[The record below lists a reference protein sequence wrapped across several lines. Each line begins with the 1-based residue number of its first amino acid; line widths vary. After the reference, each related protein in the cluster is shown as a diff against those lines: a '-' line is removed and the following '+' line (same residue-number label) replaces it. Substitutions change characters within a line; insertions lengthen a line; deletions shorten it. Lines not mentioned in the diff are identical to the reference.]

1 MHVKSEPVPVRSVF
15 KKPAMVTTGMQTMP
29 SLKVDTTRL
38 KPILPRPEASKAKV
52 SLGIQTSK
60 PGGDVIKQEREVS
73 IPSSYILSP
82 NRDQLQ
88 KMQLQ
93 GLRLG
98 IEPATLDL

>member
-1 MHVKSEPVPVRSVF
+1 MHVKSEPVPVRSVL

-73 IPSSYILSP
+73 IPSYRS
-82 NRDQLQ
+82 
-88 KMQLQ
+88 
-93 GLRLG
+93 
-98 IEPATLDL
+98 TF